1 VTNNRKSND
10 LTNSKPQ
17 SAQKNTNMTA
27 AVKPTPRPII
37 RNTIETKSSAV
48 KVPSAVQPPPT
59 RGRSTTRRSTQPIPF
74 AFATDARMVKR
85 CSSRESETPT
95 PSLSSKVETP
105 SANRRAVDYFTFAQ
119 NLRQYD
125 NRQVTIIFLT
135 IIPSFCLLMS

>member
-1 VTNNRKSND
+1 
-10 LTNSKPQ
+10 
-17 SAQKNTNMTA
+17 
-27 AVKPTPRPII
+27 
-37 RNTIETKSSAV
+37 
-48 KVPSAVQPPPT
+48 
-59 RGRSTTRRSTQPIPF
+59 
-74 AFATDARMVKR
+74 MVKR